1 MGYKVGWDLS
11 GMGYK
16 VGWLRQIP
24 LKWTNTCSMNMGQ
37 VQFILNLNILSW
49 GPYKIPFVFLP
60 PPFER
65 LSFGMDCF
73 LKGGQPNWFLVILL
87 AWTSWD

>member
-16 VGWLRQIP
+16 VGWSRQIP
-24 LKWTNTCSMNMGQ
+24 LKWTKTCSMNMGQ

-49 GPYKIPFVFLP
+49 EPYKIPFVFPP

-65 LSFGMDCF
+65 LSFGIECVCG
-73 LKGGQPNWFLVILL
+73 GGQPDWFLVILL

>member
-16 VGWLRQIP
+16 VGWSRQIP
-24 LKWTNTCSMNMGQ
+24 LKWTNTCTMNMVQ
-37 VQFILNLNILSW
+37 VQFILNLNILS
-49 GPYKIPFVFLP
+49 YKIPFVFLP

-73 LKGGQPNWFLVILL
+73 LRGG
-87 AWTSWD
+87 

>member
-16 VGWLRQIP
+16 VGWSRQIS

-49 GPYKIPFVFLP
+49 VPYKIPFVFLP
-60 PPFER
+60 PP
-65 LSFGMDCF
+65 LKDC
-73 LKGGQPNWFLVILL
+73 LL
-87 AWTSWD
+87 G

>member
-1 MGYKVGWDLS
+1 MGCKVGWDLS

-16 VGWLRQIP
+16 VGWSRQIP

-49 GPYKIPFVFLP
+49 GRYKIPFVFLP
-60 PPFER
+60 APFER

-73 LKGGQPNWFLVILL
+73 LRGGQPNWFLVILDQP
-87 AWTSWD
+87 WPV